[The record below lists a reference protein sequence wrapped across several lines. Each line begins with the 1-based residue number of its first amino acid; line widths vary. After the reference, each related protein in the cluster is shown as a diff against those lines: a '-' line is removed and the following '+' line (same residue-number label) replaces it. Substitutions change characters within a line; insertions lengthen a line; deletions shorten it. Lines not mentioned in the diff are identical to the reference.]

1 MDAAPAAGPRGED
14 RVRAFVA
21 LPVSEPLKIRLGDLM
36 RDLAPGTPGIRFV
49 RPEGVHL
56 TLRFL
61 GWTSPEQV
69 RVLEPRLRQAA
80 AACPKGEAHVA
91 GLGLFP
97 DRGSP
102 QVLWIGL
109 RLPEPVL
116 ALQMACEAAAVAA
129 GFAPENRRF
138 RAHLTLGRWKDRARR
153 PELPPADLG
162 ALPIEELVLF
172 RSDLRQSGAIHTPLA
187 RYPLG
192 T

>member
-1 MDAAPAAGPRGED
+1 
-14 RVRAFVA
+14 VA
-21 LPVSEPLKIRLGDLM
+21 LPVSEPLTIRLGDLM

-61 GWTSPEQV
+61 GSTSPAQLLF
-69 RVLEPRLRQAA
+69 LEPRLRLAA
-80 AACPKGEAHVA
+80 AACPSGEAHVA

-116 ALQMACEAAAVAA
+116 ALQRACEAAAVAT

-153 PELPPADLG
+153 PDLPPADLG
-162 ALPIEELVLF
+162 TLPVEELVLF
-172 RSDLRQSGAIHTPLA
+172 RSELRQSGAIHTPLA
-187 RYPLG
+187 RYRLG
-192 T
+192 S